1 MINFEIPHEE
11 HIFEKIFDLLCLKS
25 IDELY
30 FKENDEEIAKKT
42 SFLKL
47 NTMLQDNYNTYLIAI
62 SKKDNMY
69 LVSIYNK
76 PKNNQ
81 EADAEKEFLVN
92 NLLKILKK

>member
-1 MINFEIPHEE
+1 MINFELPQNE
-11 HIFEKIFDLLCLKS
+11 HIFEKIFDFLCLKS

-30 FKENDEEIAKKT
+30 FKEIVKKT

-47 NTMLQDNYNTYLIAI
+47 NTMLQDNYIKYLMAI
-62 SKKDNMY
+62 SKEDNMCFF
-69 LVSIYNK
+69 SIYNK

-81 EADAEKEFLVN
+81 EANAEKKTLGI